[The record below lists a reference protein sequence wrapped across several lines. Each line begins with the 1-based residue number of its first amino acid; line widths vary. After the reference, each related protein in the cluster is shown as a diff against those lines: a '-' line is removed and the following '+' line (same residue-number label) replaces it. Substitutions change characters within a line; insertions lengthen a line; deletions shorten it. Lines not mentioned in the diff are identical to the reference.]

1 MEINKF
7 LLGVNYW
14 PAKKAMYWWKNFDTK
29 EVEDDF
35 KLIKELGLDLV
46 RIFLVWEDFQPYP
59 DYVSQSALRKLAQ
72 VCDIAAENQLRL
84 IITFFTGHMSG
95 VNWIPE
101 WALDKHTTIPKGIR
115 YYPTIT
121 NLQIN
126 SYQIKDMYSDDFML
140 KAQKLQVKSVVK
152 KLCNHAALWGWDI
165 SNEISNLCVPKT
177 VDLLQKWIVLLT
189 KEIRKLDTSHPIIL
203 GTHVEDLEIDT
214 KFYPWIVGGVCDY
227 LVVHGYSAYS
237 KWVRTPLDSAM
248 LPFLCILTESIGGKP
263 IIVEEFGAPT
273 LSGDSEKTIKDS
285 QVYLA
290 TEDEQAWYF
299 KETLQK
305 IHNAGSIGA
314 LVWCFADYH
323 KSLWRKP
330 PLDKKPH
337 ERFFGVTRSNGTLK
351 PAARVLKEFA
361 SKKLKVKAQSR
372 KLRVS
377 KKTYYSKPLEN
388 IAKYYQRYLRKF
400 VLDL

>member
-1 MEINKF
+1 M
-7 LLGVNYW
+7 
-14 PAKKAMYWWKNFDTK
+14 
-29 EVEDDF
+29 
-35 KLIKELGLDLV
+35 
-46 RIFLVWEDFQPYP
+46 
-59 DYVSQSALRKLAQ
+59 
-72 VCDIAAENQLRL
+72 
-84 IITFFTGHMSG
+84 
-95 VNWIPE
+95 
-101 WALDKHTTIPKGIR
+101 
-115 YYPTIT
+115 
-121 NLQIN
+121 
-126 SYQIKDMYSDDFML
+126 
-140 KAQKLQVKSVVK
+140 
-152 KLCNHAALWGWDI
+152 
-165 SNEISNLCVPKT
+165 
-177 VDLLQKWIVLLT
+177 
-189 KEIRKLDTSHPIIL
+189 
-203 GTHVEDLEIDT
+203 
-214 KFYPWIVGGVCDY
+214 
-227 LVVHGYSAYS
+227 
-237 KWVRTPLDSAM
+237 
-248 LPFLCILTESIGGKP
+248 GGKP